1 MDSRIFLT
9 INVERLTSVKETSSG
24 EISWTGLSVVPS
36 RRGQALPERVPLH
49 DGEVRGGTARLS
61 ARPARAGAS
70 ACLGVQRPAS
80 RETEAEAHLR
90 DPGAAGLGS
99 GRQGRTTARQYRGG
113 PPH

>member
-24 EISWTGLSVVPS
+24 EISWNGLSVVPS

-70 ACLGVQRPAS
+70 ACPGGQRPAS

-90 DPGAAGLGS
+90 DPGAAVLGHV
-99 GRQGRTTARQYRGG
+99 RQGRKIGRA
-113 PPH
+113 HV